1 MPWPQFLREFE
12 KHGNFAD
19 CGVVCNVV
27 CKGAIPV
34 PTPKNKEQVDA
45 CLQALGWRLSKNDED
60 RLDALGVTNA
70 WDWNLIKHF
79 QNWWWQQG

>member
-1 MPWPQFLREFE
+1 MPWAQFLREFE
-12 KHGNFAD
+12 KHRNFAD
-19 CGVVCNVV
+19 CGVM

-34 PTPKNKEQVDA
+34 PIPKNKEQVAD

-60 RLDALGVTNA
+60 RLGALGVTNV